1 MSKLSSNCPYCSR
14 QTRKGNSRTIMP
26 DRNLNDRW
34 WHNHCMTRFIAY
46 NTSDER
52 FNANEFVAHLKDN
65 LTKLIKEVNVK
76 EAQLCYQKVVI
87 KQ

>member
-1 MSKLSSNCPYCSR
+1 
-14 QTRKGNSRTIMP
+14 
-26 DRNLNDRW
+26 
-34 WHNHCMTRFIAY
+34 MTRFIAY